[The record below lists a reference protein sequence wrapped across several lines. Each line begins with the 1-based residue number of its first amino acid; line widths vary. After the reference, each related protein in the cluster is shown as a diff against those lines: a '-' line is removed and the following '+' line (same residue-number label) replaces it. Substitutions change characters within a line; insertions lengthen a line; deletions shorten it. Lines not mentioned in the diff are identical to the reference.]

1 MKYRRT
7 VGGIAALATVISGS
21 ALALAAPS
29 YAGTM
34 SGPSFLPKKPDSSI
48 KVLEGSDG
56 DVTGIAAKG
65 AAIKLPKGS
74 SESPKAAAR
83 THLQNFAG
91 KLGVDPAQMRT
102 VKSQQ
107 VDGGNTVRMQQYING
122 IPVVAGEL
130 VASLDKQ
137 SNLEALLGKTAKG
150 SVQTVRKQKLFT
162 VGASRVVA
170 RDYVAKKADV
180 SAAKLEVKSEGRWI
194 YNPSLLGAP
203 GAPVNRETLK
213 FQVNTPDHSVD
224 YTVFVD
230 SGFHTVALAVSN
242 NHAALK
248 RDVCDLNN
256 KDAGNLDGAV
266 CDGSTNAYTRRE
278 GQAKS
283 GIADVDKVYDNLGVV
298 SKWYASYAGLDVSS
312 FIGGDSK
319 TLKASTRTCL
329 SQLQAGCPLANAF
342 WSDGI
347 QQMVYGEG
355 VTGLDVTGH
364 ELTHGVT
371 AHTSALFYAYQSG
384 AINESVSDTMGE
396 LIDLAANP
404 GKAASDQGWLIGED
418 EKPASPDLPAPLR
431 SLKDPTKYDQPDR
444 MTSSLWAADA
454 QYRDSGGVHTNSGPG
469 NKTAYLLTQGDTF
482 NGYTIRG
489 IGLAKAFKIYW
500 TAENLMTSGTDYKDL
515 FNVLPLSC
523 RKNIGKTGTYITEDD
538 CAQVDKAVRAT
549 ELYKDPANAA
559 PVATPYCT
567 VGNVKSSYVQTFD
580 ASPSDWS
587 MAGGAGLTNADIG
600 FDYVNTGKDA
610 LGLFTQP
617 ASGPYPAVTTST
629 ATSSQKTIPVG
640 SWLRIDYATLFS
652 LYQPSAGTTAK
663 LEYNDGSGWKNAN
676 SLPGS
681 VNGGPWTQHDSHGWA
696 SAKYNLLT
704 LAGKKVQFRIS
715 ASGVSSDA
723 QASVMDVDNFKI
735 YTCA

>member
-65 AAIKLPKGS
+65 SAIKLPKGA
-74 SESPKAAAR
+74 SESPKTAAR
-83 THLQNFAG
+83 THLRNFAG
-91 KLGVDPAQMRT
+91 KLGVDAAQMKT
-102 VKSQQ
+102 VRSQQ
-107 VDGGNTVRMQQYING
+107 VDGGNVVRMQQEING

-137 SNLEALLGKTAKG
+137 NNLEALLGKTAKG
-150 SVQTVRKQKLFT
+150 SVQAPKKQFSAVASGIAARK
-162 VGASRVVA
+162 
-170 RDYVAKKADV
+170 YVAKKADV
-180 SAAKLEVKSEGRWI
+180 SAGKLEVKSEGRWI

-213 FQVNTPDHSVD
+213 FQVNTPDHAVD

-230 SGFHTVALAVSN
+230 SGFNSVALAVSN

-256 KDAGNLDGAV
+256 KDAGDLNGAR
-266 CDGSTNAYTRRE
+266 CDGTTNKYTRRE
-278 GQAKS
+278 GGAKS

-298 SKWYASYAGLDVSS
+298 SKWYASYAGLDVSA
-312 FIGGDSK
+312 FIGGSSK
-319 TLKASTRTCL
+319 TLRASTRTCL
-329 SQLQAGCPLANAF
+329 SQLQPGCPLANAF

-347 QQMVYGEG
+347 GQMVYGEG

-384 AINESVSDTMGE
+384 AINESISDTMGE

-404 GKAASDQGWLIGED
+404 GKATSDQGWLIGED
-418 EKPASPDLPAPLR
+418 EHPASPDLPAPLR

-444 MTSSLWAADA
+444 LTSSLWTADQ

-549 ELYKDPANAA
+549 ELYKDPASAA

-567 VGNVKSSYVQTFD
+567 TGNVKTSYVQTFD
-580 ASPSDWS
+580 AAPSDWTLDPI
-587 MAGGAGLTNADIG
+587 GGNGLMKADLD

-617 ASGPYPAVTTST
+617 GVESGT
-629 ATSSQKTIPVG
+629 ATSAGKKIPAA

-652 LYQPSAGTTAK
+652 LYQPSAGATAK
-663 LEYNDGSGWKNAN
+663 LQYDDGSGWKDG
-676 SLPGS
+676 STLTGS
-681 VNGGPWTQHDSHGWA
+681 VNPGPWTQHNSHGWA
-696 SAKYNLLT
+696 SAKYNLAT
-704 LAGKKVQFRIS
+704 LAGKTVKFRIS
-715 ASGVSSDA
+715 VKGVSNDN
-723 QASVMDVDNFKI
+723 QASVLGVDNFKI

>member
-1 MKYRRT
+1 M
-7 VGGIAALATVISGS
+7 ATVVSGS

-34 SGPSFLPKKPDSSI
+34 SGPSFLPKKADSSI

-65 AAIKLPKGS
+65 SAIKLPKGTS
-74 SESPKAAAR
+74 ASPKAAAKA
-83 THLQNFAG
+83 HLQNFAG
-91 KLGVDPAQMRT
+91 KLGVDAAQMKT
-102 VKSQQ
+102 VRSQK
-107 VDGGNTVRMQQYING
+107 VDGGNVVRMQQEING

-137 SNLEALLGKTAKG
+137 NNLEALLGKTAKG
-150 SVQTVRKQKLFT
+150 SVQAPKKLFSA
-162 VGASRVVA
+162 GASRVVA
-170 RDYVAKKADV
+170 REYVAKKAEV

-194 YNPSLLGAP
+194 YNPSLLDAP

-213 FQVNTPDHSVD
+213 FQVNTPDHAVD

-248 RDVCDLNN
+248 RDICDLNN
-256 KDAGNLDGAV
+256 KDAGDLDGAK
-266 CDGSTNAYTRRE
+266 CDGSTNKYTRRE
-278 GQAKS
+278 GGAKS

-298 SKWYASYAGLDVSS
+298 SKWYASYAGLDVST
-312 FIGGDSK
+312 FIGGDSG
-319 TLKASTRTCL
+319 TLRASTRTCL
-329 SQLQAGCPLANAF
+329 SQLQPGCPLANAF

-347 QQMVYGEG
+347 GQMVYGEG

-371 AHTSALFYAYQSG
+371 SNTSALFYAYQSG

-404 GKAASDQGWLIGED
+404 GKAGSDQGWLIGED
-418 EKPASPDLPAPLR
+418 EHPASPDLPAPLR

-444 MTSSLWAADA
+444 LTSSLWTADQ

-567 VGNVKSSYVQTFD
+567 TGNVKSSYVQTFD
-580 ASPSDWS
+580 ATPSDWS
-587 MAGGAGLTNADIG
+587 MAGGAGLTKSAYD

-610 LGLFTQP
+610 LALFTQP

-629 ATSSQKTIPVG
+629 AMSAKKTIPAG
-640 SWLRIDYATLFS
+640 SWLRIDYATLFG
-652 LYQPSAGTTAK
+652 LYQPSAGATAK
-663 LEYNDGSGWKNAN
+663 LEYDDGSGWKNAN
-676 SLPGS
+676 NLPGS

-704 LAGKKVQFRIS
+704 LTGKNVRFRITV
-715 ASGVSSDA
+715 SGVAGDGDA
-723 QASVMDVDNFKI
+723 SIMTVDNFKI